1 MGQTVQSER
10 CLLPAVSS
18 LPNQNAAYRGGG
30 GVHRVSSSSG
40 ERAFSFDSEANRE
53 HVVLG
58 LDLFTYYSARKLL
71 YRSSF

>member
-18 LPNQNAAYRGGG
+18 LPNQNAAYRGGSW
-30 GVHRVSSSSG
+30 VHRVSSKN
-40 ERAFSFDSEANRE
+40 AFSFDSEANRE